1 MLRTQATTELRARA
15 IDALQRG
22 VPIGSV
28 AIAFGV
34 DRTTLFRWSR
44 RFAVTGQAG
53 LERKPGSGRPRKL
66 QGVTVDA
73 IRKLVLSPASKHGFR
88 SELWTVGRL
97 RIAMMNRLNVR
108 LSQDTIWRRLR
119 EAGMT
124 YQKSAGEYQNRKVN
138 RVLES
143 EWLKTTVPRIREAVK
158 KFKAILYFQG
168 ESSVSLTG
176 FLSNTRT
183 SCRRTINVKPPGR
196 RSDVSALSATN
207 QGGKFV
213 FRLLEGRISS
223 GQLIAFLKQLLALHP
238 SRHLVIVMGRTRST
252 ISRSMKRFLDAQPRL
267 HVFYL
272 PPYSYDR
279 DSESKGL
286 DLVKTQ
292 GQKID
297 HAPHPGELRAVASN
311 KPRSMVN
318 RRAYTH
324 AIQFRCHVASFFS

>member
-34 DRTTLFRWSR
+34 DRTTLFRWSS

-66 QGVTVDA
+66 QGVTVEA
-73 IRKLVLSPASKHGFR
+73 IRKLVLSPASKPGFG
-88 SELWTVGRL
+88 SKLWTVGQLRTAMIDRL
-97 RIAMMNRLNVR
+97 KLR

-124 YQKSAGEYQNRKVN
+124 YQKPAREYQNLKVN
-138 RVLES
+138 RVLGS

-158 KFKAILYFQG
+158 KYRAVLYFQG
-168 ESSVSLTG
+168 ESNISLAG

-183 SCRRTINVKPPGR
+183 SYRRTSKVKPSGR
-196 RSDVSALSATN
+196 RSDLSALSATN

-213 FRLLEGRISS
+213 FRLLEGRINS

-272 PPYSYDR
+272 PPCAYDR
-279 DSESKGL
+279 DSESRVL

-292 GQKID
+292 GQKIN
-297 HAPHPGELRAVASN
+297 HAPQPGELRALASN
-311 KPRSMVN
+311 QPRSMAN

-324 AIQFRCHVASFFS
+324 AIHFRCHVASFFR

>member
-66 QGVTVDA
+66 QGVTVEA
-73 IRKLVLSPASKHGFR
+73 IRKIVLSPASKHGFG

-97 RIAMMNRLNVR
+97 RTAMIKRLNLR

-124 YQKSAGEYQNRKVN
+124 YQKPAGEYQNRKVN
-138 RVLES
+138 RVLGS
-143 EWLKTTVPRIREAVK
+143 EWLKITVPSIKRTVENYR
-158 KFKAILYFQG
+158 AILYFQG
-168 ESSVSLTG
+168 ESSISLTG
-176 FLSNTRT
+176 FLSSTRT
-183 SCRRTINVKPPGR
+183 SCRRTINVKPSGR
-196 RSDVSALSATN
+196 RSDLSALSATN

-223 GQLIAFLKQLLALHP
+223 GQLIAFLKQLLVLHP
-238 SRHLVIVMGRTRST
+238 NRHLVIVMARTRHST
-252 ISRSMKRFLDAQPRL
+252 SRQMKRFLAAQPRL

-272 PPYSYDR
+272 PPYTYDR
-279 DSESKGL
+279 DSESKVL
-286 DLVKTQ
+286 DLVRTQ
-292 GQKID
+292 GQKMN
-297 HAPHPGELRAVASN
+297 HAPQPGELRALASN
-311 KPRSMVN
+311 QPRSMAN

-324 AIQFRCHVASFFS
+324 AIQFRCHVASFFR